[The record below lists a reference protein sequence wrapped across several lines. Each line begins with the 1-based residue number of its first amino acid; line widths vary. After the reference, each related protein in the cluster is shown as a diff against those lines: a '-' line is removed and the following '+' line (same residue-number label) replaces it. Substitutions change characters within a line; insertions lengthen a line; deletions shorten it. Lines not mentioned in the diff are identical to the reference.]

1 MAEHQTSHTFR
12 MSSPQANTFLVHCSK
27 WKCSQETVNSLLREL
42 KIRGL
47 VPHDILTSLSDELL
61 KNSLAHV
68 LEEAAIVFH
77 VCDHSKKRIKEI
89 IKDHLPTRNFARTT
103 VIGGGGKIDLKDFKE
118 FTCFRVYNELD
129 VYRIAESIA
138 KLFGIN
144 IENEDNKSDSRSED
158 AVSAHAVK
166 TTTNSYKDAST
177 RIRKGQR
184 QHEQH
189 TRIKSMEYQ
198 TTSVSASQLKRASE
212 IQYPKRDWTGND
224 ENSTDS
230 DENIPQGGMNR
241 SSYDGHEHEEC
252 KPQMRCKP
260 KRSFKTVRKDDD
272 TPSLNI
278 DSFVDHYLMD
288 DKEEHIGSFIKQ
300 SSSRSFVK
308 CDLPME
314 RKLSL
319 YIKNPMF
326 EDYQK
331 DITTRIIP
339 QLRKEQ
345 DIRSLSKWLNFDN
358 YRVKEKI
365 LCEMEALLISAP
377 LKSSSISDVVHITDN
392 ILICCFRKVVEADDT
407 MCTPLR
413 VLTSCLVILWVL
425 NSETSNTTAYIQVQ
439 NISSRVH
446 GDLNTIKRNSYTTV
460 SGQINTLLELIE
472 FFSEHSF
479 QRNFLDE
486 ILTEPNNDKAIKGFS
501 ELDHQNKFL
510 YIFVL
515 INMMLQRSSEKIPDL
530 LVVLLK
536 LTFDVMVKKQKH
548 RQTLHPLLYIVN
560 KGIVLRLS
568 KGPDHGKNWNISKQS
583 LLTCLRTYITS
594 RRIDLQWRVRLLS
607 CLNPLLFDADKEI
620 VKEVLQVF
628 EKCGFKHKQIRD
640 VIFKHVQN
648 LLTAINFRMFS
659 YKKYETSQKP
669 MWCEIP
675 GKIWNEMDV
684 SLHILL
690 PTVKCLTSG
699 SMEDY
704 RTSAERKVTIKH
716 LNSLEMMRLLQYENS
731 HPNLVKLIA
740 FQYRPLP
747 LYYLTENHKNLHTHL
762 LDKRQYRKYLS
773 RDSLGNMTINVI
785 DAVLFLHSKGMVHR
799 NLTTHS
805 FCINEHGIVMLED
818 FSLVKILQ
826 KSENGDSNFTNDVN
840 DGDIPVLYSAPE
852 SVLEDKYDFQTDIWM
867 VGLLLYGIYTHGGIP
882 YTAYGLATEQI
893 LEYVVF
899 QDLKPTKW
907 PCIPTEIFKAIMA
920 SMHSSPDS
928 REELQQI
935 RKSIDEYLSDRNTDT
950 LNRLSTLFEIDK
962 MYPPPDCSEP
972 EKGLPQLFVR
982 LKQDL
987 NPRMSYCNLRLSKI
1001 RSNRCCITLSDIT
1014 APDTPVRHGN
1024 EHSRSLRVEEPV
1036 NQTFV
1041 EDELPQMTE
1050 ELCRKVLKMEALPTK
1065 KKRLLSSDSDY
1076 KYELHYKCQKGENII
1091 DIASRNH
1098 YGAPGIDSIDIFYL
1112 GLTYNL
1118 IKFVHRMHS
1127 HQWLLRDLC
1136 GYSIFMDTKTLT
1148 VFMPRV
1154 GRFKRINSLVKL
1166 DDCLLDES
1174 FPDRFRWSPIEV
1186 IQNGLY
1192 SKESDIYMLGMTIW
1206 EMYTAL
1212 NLHRED
1218 PSVNLLE
1225 GKPFATIP
1233 KSELLTELYSG
1244 EVPDMPISCP
1254 LWLYEMLKSCWNR
1267 NRTFRPCADQLLSE
1281 MKDRIQSHPK
1291 KEMII
1296 QMVDLRRL
1304 PTLLQDTRKLPKVP
1318 SNSSDISFTKM
1329 SKACLDDD
1337 DDPYLLTVH
1346 SESRSNSLHVN
1357 RRVQNTKVPLL
1368 SPVSKGRKDQK
1379 NSSDQQDDYPKL
1391 RHERGRKYGSYEPS
1405 GYYFNESDSSF
1416 LNISQSETPKSH
1428 ETICDDNFQSIIQDT
1443 SRETYEHRHNRTIGQ
1458 TCERKLSR
1466 IDSGI
1471 VDDDSNQQLK
1481 SLRLNFNTDS
1491 SISELIKSVLTD
1503 PSSGYSSMSKLK
1515 VESEDNKSPPIPP
1528 IPVGKSG
1535 KIPAIP
1541 SSKKPIT
1548 IKEIKTSEQMNDY
1561 VSMSSVCRQRPKTD
1575 ISESCGPSVNTLQKR
1590 HLPLEDTSIRS
1601 KDDMDTDEFSHSLIR
1616 FSSCNL
1622 LKFERELS
1630 NARSSYV

>member
-1 MAEHQTSHTFR
+1 

-27 WKCSQETVNSLLREL
+27 RKCSQETVNSLLREL

-68 LEEAAIVFH
+68 PDEAAIVFH
-77 VCDHSKKRIKEI
+77 VCDHSKKKIREI
-89 IKDHLPTRNFARTT
+89 VKDHLPRRNFARTT

-129 VYRIAESIA
+129 VYKVAESIA

-144 IENEDNKSDSRSED
+144 IENDDDNTINTRSDDVVPE
-158 AVSAHAVK
+158 HAVE
-166 TTTNSYKDAST
+166 TTTHRFKDVPT
-177 RIRKGQR
+177 QIWTGYR

-189 TRIKSMEYQ
+189 TRIKSLEYQ
-198 TTSVSASQLKRASE
+198 RPSASSGQLKRASE
-212 IQYPKRDWTGND
+212 IQYIKRDWTEDD
-224 ENSTDS
+224 ENSTDDDDTLPHRS
-230 DENIPQGGMNR
+230 MNR
-241 SSYDGHEHEEC
+241 ASYAGHEHEEC

-260 KRSFKTVRKDDD
+260 KRSFKTVRTDDV
-272 TPSLNI
+272 TPGLNI

-319 YIKNPMF
+319 YTKNPMF

-339 QLRKEQ
+339 KLRKEH
-345 DIRSLSKWLNFDN
+345 DIRSLSRWLNFDN
-358 YRVKEKI
+358 YKVKEKV
-365 LCEMEALLISAP
+365 LSEMEALLISAP
-377 LKSSSISDVVHITDN
+377 INSSSIGDVVHITDN
-392 ILICCFRKVVEADDT
+392 ILMCCFRRVVEADDT
-407 MCTPLR
+407 MCTALR
-413 VLTSCLVILWVL
+413 VLTSCLAILWIL
-425 NSETSNTTAYIQVQ
+425 NSETSNTTSYIQVQ
-439 NISSRVH
+439 NITSRVH
-446 GDLNTIKRNSYTTV
+446 GDLNTIKRNAYTMV
-460 SGQINTLLELIE
+460 SGQINTLLELIQY
-472 FFSEHSF
+472 FTEHSF

-501 ELDHQNKFL
+501 EVDHQNKFL

-515 INMMLQRSSEKIPDL
+515 INMMLQRSSENIPEL

-536 LTFDVMVKKQKH
+536 LTFDVMAKKQKH
-548 RQTLHPLLYIVN
+548 RQTLLPLLYVVN

-568 KGPDHGKNWNISKQS
+568 KGPYHEKNWNISKQS

-594 RRIDLQWRVRLLS
+594 RRIDSQWRVKLLS
-607 CLNPLLFDADKEI
+607 CLNPLLFDADKEV

-628 EKCGFKHKQIRD
+628 EKCGYKNKHIRD
-640 VIFKHVQN
+640 IIFKHVQN

-659 YKKYETSQKP
+659 YKKYETNHRP
-669 MWCEIP
+669 LWYEIP

-704 RTSAERKVTIKH
+704 RMSAERRVTIKH
-716 LNSLEMMRLLQYENS
+716 LNSLENMRILQYENS

-762 LDKRQYRKYLS
+762 LDRRQYHKWLS
-773 RDSLGNMTINVI
+773 RDNLGNMTINVI

-826 KSENGDSNFTNDVN
+826 KTENGDSNFTNDVN

-882 YTAYGLATEQI
+882 YTVYGLATEQI

-907 PCIPTEIFKAIMA
+907 PCIPTEIFKEIMA
-920 SMHSSPDS
+920 CMQTSPDS

-935 RKSIDEYLSDRNTDT
+935 RKSIEEYLSDRNTDT

-1001 RSNRCCITLSDIT
+1001 RSNNSCITLSDIT

-1036 NQTFV
+1036 NQAFV

-1065 KKRLLSSDSDY
+1065 IKRLQPSDTDY
-1076 KYELHYKCQKGENII
+1076 TYELHYKCQKGENII

-1136 GYSIFMDTKTLT
+1136 GYSIFVDTNTLT

-1154 GRFKRINSLVKL
+1154 GRFRRINSLVKL

-1174 FPDRFRWSPIEV
+1174 FPDRLRWSPIEV

-1206 EMYTAL
+1206 EMYTAF
-1212 NLHRED
+1212 NLHRDD
-1218 PSVNLLE
+1218 PSVNPLE
-1225 GKPFATIP
+1225 GIPFATIP
-1233 KSELLTELYSG
+1233 KNELLTELYSG
-1244 EVPDMPISCP
+1244 EVPDMPTSCP
-1254 LWLYEMLKSCWNR
+1254 LWLYDMLKSCWNR

-1281 MKDRIQSHPK
+1281 VKDRIQSHPK

-1296 QMVDLRRL
+1296 QMVDLRRQ
-1304 PTLLQDTRKLPKVP
+1304 PNVLQETRKLPKVP
-1318 SNSSDISFTKM
+1318 SHALDISFSKT
-1329 SKACLDDD
+1329 SKACFSDDE
-1337 DDPYLLTVH
+1337 DPYLLSVH
-1346 SESRSNSLHVN
+1346 SDSRSDSLHVD
-1357 RRVQNTKVPLL
+1357 RRKQNTNSPWL
-1368 SPVSKGRKDQK
+1368 SPVIKGRKPQK
-1379 NSSDQQDDYPKL
+1379 NSSVHQLEDDYPKL
-1391 RHERGRKYGSYEPS
+1391 RHDRGRKNRSYEPS
-1405 GYYFNESDSSF
+1405 GYYCNESDSSF
-1416 LNISQSETPKSH
+1416 LNISQSETQISH
-1428 ETICDDNFQSIIQDT
+1428 ETIREDNDNFQSVIQDI
-1443 SRETYEHRHNRTIGQ
+1443 SHETNELRHNSAIGQ
-1458 TCERKLSR
+1458 ACERKLSR

-1471 VDDDSNQQLK
+1471 VDDASNQQLK
-1481 SLRLNFNTDS
+1481 SPRLNIKTDS
-1491 SISELIKSVLTD
+1491 LISEQRKSGMTD

-1515 VESEDNKSPPIPP
+1515 TESENKKPPPIPP

-1535 KIPAIP
+1535 KIPTIP
-1541 SSKKPIT
+1541 SS
-1548 IKEIKTSEQMNDY
+1548 KTSEQMNDY
-1561 VSMSSVCRQRPKTD
+1561 VSMSSVCRQRPNTD
-1575 ISESCGPSVNTLQKR
+1575 ISQSSGHSVNN
-1590 HLPLEDTSIRS
+1590 LPSQDITIKS
-1601 KDDMDTDEFSHSLIR
+1601 KDDLDTDDFKPNLIR
-1616 FSSCNL
+1616 FRSCNL
-1622 LKFERELS
+1622 LKFEQQLS
-1630 NARSSYV
+1630 NSRSSYV